1 MLEVLN
7 PTAGPA
13 TGRVTMARRTGTLDG
28 QTLGV
33 IWNGRP
39 YGDKVLNNVVD
50 LLRRKYN
57 FEMVVFR
64 KKPYIGNVAPKE
76 IQDEMIDT
84 CDAVITGI
92 GD

>member
-13 TGRVTMARRTGTLDG
+13 TGRVIMAPRMGTLDG
-28 QTLGV
+28 QILGV

-39 YGDKVLNNVVD
+39 YGDKILNTVVD
-50 LLRRKYN
+50 QMRQKYS
-57 FEMVVFR
+57 FEMVIFR
-64 KKPYIGNVAPKE
+64 KKPFIGNVAPKE
-76 IQDEMIDT
+76 IQEEMIDA

>member
-13 TGRVTMARRTGTLDG
+13 TGRVTMAPRAGTLDG
-28 QTLGV
+28 RTLGV

-39 YGDKVLNNVVD
+39 YGDRIIEAVVD
-50 LLRRKYN
+50 LLRQKYS
-57 FEMVVFR
+57 FEAVLFR
-64 KKPYIGNVAPKE
+64 KKPFIGNVAPKGIRE
-76 IQDEMIDT
+76 EMIAT
-84 CDAVITGI
+84 CGAVITGV